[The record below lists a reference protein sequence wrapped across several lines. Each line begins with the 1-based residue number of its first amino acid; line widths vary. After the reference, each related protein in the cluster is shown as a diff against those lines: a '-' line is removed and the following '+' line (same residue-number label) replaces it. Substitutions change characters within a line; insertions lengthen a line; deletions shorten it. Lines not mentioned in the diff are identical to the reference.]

1 MTKTDL
7 KCGLLN
13 AFFHFEI
20 NGYPVEDLYYFK
32 NKLEKFPKL
41 WKFALDFYKKLNF
54 DTHKLYLILISTER
68 N

>member
-1 MTKTDL
+1 MNIVDVE
-7 KCGLLN
+7 CGLLN
-13 AFFHFEI
+13 AFFHFETT
-20 NGYPVEDLYYFK
+20 GYQVQDLYFFK
-32 NKLEKFPKL
+32 NELEKFPKL